1 MDNELIYMEIIR
13 HHKSNPNW
21 HGNKIPTNKIEGFIE
36 NIDAVTIF
44 LLKNNVLVREM
55 SLLRGSV
62 SRVCCYNSQFR
73 INVCLK
79 SNNTDPPLT
88 WPKSDRTLHLQGVKT

>member
-44 LLKNNVLVREM
+44 LLKIM
-55 SLLRGSV
+55 CWSG
-62 SRVCCYNSQFR
+62 
-73 INVCLK
+73 K
-79 SNNTDPPLT
+79 
-88 WPKSDRTLHLQGVKT
+88 